1 MRGLS
6 VVVVGTGTDVGKTH
20 VSCAL
25 LHALGTR
32 ARAWKPIESGVTVE
46 SSDSA
51 RLARAGAVV
60 PALHSFEEPISPH
73 LAARRSG
80 ITLDRARIVELARQH
95 RDASEIFLIE
105 TAGGLLSPLDVHF
118 VNADLVRELE
128 PDRVLLVAPD
138 RLGVL
143 HDVAATIGAAR
154 TKGVSFDAIVL
165 SAPAVPDASTG
176 SNRSELS
183 EVFGLGIAA
192 LFPRADFDATES
204 QLAARETLLAI
215 RC

>member
-1 MRGLS
+1 MRGVS

-20 VSCAL
+20 VTCAL
-25 LHALGTR
+25 LCVLGQR
-32 ARAWKPIESGVTVE
+32 GRAWKPIESGVTVE

-51 RLARAGAVV
+51 RLARAGAAA
-60 PALHSFEEPISPH
+60 PSLYSFEEPISPH

-80 ITLDRARIVELARQH
+80 ISLDRARIVELAHSH
-95 RDASEIFLIE
+95 REKSGVFLIE
-105 TAGGLLSPLDVHF
+105 TAGGLLSPLDVHY
-118 VNADLVRELE
+118 VNADLVRELV
-128 PDRVLLVAPD
+128 PDRVVLVAPD

-176 SNRSELS
+176 SNRNELS
-183 EVFGLGIAA
+183 EVFGLGVAA
-192 LFPRADFDATES
+192 VFPRAEFDAAES
-204 QLAARETLLAI
+204 QRAAEETLVAI